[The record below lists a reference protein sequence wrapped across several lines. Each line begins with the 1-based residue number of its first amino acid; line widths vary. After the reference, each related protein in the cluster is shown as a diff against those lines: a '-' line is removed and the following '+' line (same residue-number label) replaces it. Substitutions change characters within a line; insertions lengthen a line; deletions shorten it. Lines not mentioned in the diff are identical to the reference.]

1 MTSHVHGPADEED
14 RMADP
19 PAERVVQ
26 RRRPITAVDGLVVVG
41 VLMLLALAPLA
52 RLTVDD
58 QRRPPIDLV
67 RLSPLPPHARNGSL
81 RDLPIGVPTGFII
94 RTPKAVAAIA
104 EQALGPDASRALLK
118 LLEPS
123 ASELSDTV
131 VRDHGYIK
139 YPFHYPALDAILAGP
154 ADGWATN
161 RTALGAA
168 LTQLAVARPSDGSF
182 SRPYSNAGP
191 AAFAILDR
199 ARVRDECAPQLD
211 LLLLLAADISSI
223 NDDVERTEAV
233 VRAEAARA
241 SRACPADPT
250 PGWVLGQYLSQSEYQ
265 WKPSERVHAVA
276 VFAELIKEFPGST
289 AVITGAADAELRTAL
304 RSADSAPFR
313 ARNSFRAAQHGYER
327 AAALGAKDESAPGL
341 ARALIGLGE
350 PAQAAK
356 ILRGRIADSSTP
368 GPLLELLV
376 VAEEAAHDFGRAES
390 DARRLAGLGSRAFP
404 DGPALY
410 PVGSFPLGSA
420 PPTPP
425 TPLSVGADRFAPLT
439 VRFHGRGLGGGSV
452 EDLSFI
458 PTYRS
463 VRSVTGSEPECGD
476 WTWRRDAVL
485 AGHAR
490 EALTGWP
497 TSTQETALNRACF
510 SASSYGFSGASD
522 YATFYAL
529 VQAEAGIR
537 APMGRYVAKQ
547 LADDRQNLWRWAG
560 DMRKAERVIRA
571 WIKADPNDP
580 LAELRLGEV
589 EYLQRRYDAAAA
601 HFGTAAR
608 RTRDADW
615 RNDLGVD
622 EALLDRGAA
631 LRAAGRAAEATAVLR
646 DVESDAA
653 RDFPTTASTRT
664 ASPPSSTTH
673 AYRWLI
679 RNANLEHCTTPSRT
693 TLRRRK
699 CYGPWRTLL
708 ASGQRRSITTVPSP
722 TWG

>member
-1 MTSHVHGPADEED
+1 
-14 RMADP
+14 MA
-19 PAERVVQ
+19 
-26 RRRPITAVDGLVVVG
+26 T
-41 VLMLLALAPLA
+41 
-52 RLTVDD
+52 
-58 QRRPPIDLV
+58 
-67 RLSPLPPHARNGSL
+67 
-81 RDLPIGVPTGFII
+81 
-94 RTPKAVAAIA
+94 
-104 EQALGPDASRALLK
+104 
-118 LLEPS
+118 
-123 ASELSDTV
+123 
-131 VRDHGYIK
+131 
-139 YPFHYPALDAILAGP
+139 
-154 ADGWATN
+154 
-161 RTALGAA
+161 
-168 LTQLAVARPSDGSF
+168 
-182 SRPYSNAGP
+182 
-191 AAFAILDR
+191 
-199 ARVRDECAPQLD
+199 
-211 LLLLLAADISSI
+211 
-223 NDDVERTEAV
+223 
-233 VRAEAARA
+233 
-241 SRACPADPT
+241 
-250 PGWVLGQYLSQSEYQ
+250 
-265 WKPSERVHAVA
+265 VHAVA

-350 PAQAAK
+350 PAQTAK

-653 RDFPTTASTRT
+653 RGLSYHGEYAYRFATVVYYARVQMADQERESGALHDAVENDVAAQEVLRPLEDATGQRPEALYNNSALAHLGLGQLDAARSAVGKALAIDPANPAFLMTAGYIADLAGQTKSAIDYDSSALASDSGAYPAANDLGVELARQHHDAAAAEALRKAVGARPDYALGWFNLGVLMRGWDRFTC
-664 ASPPSSTTH
+664 SPPK
-673 AYRWLI
+673 A
-679 RNANLEHCTTPSRT
+679 
-693 TLRRRK
+693 
-699 CYGPWRTLL
+699 PWDERLPWTQPC
-708 ASGQRRSITTVPSP
+708 ATEPG
-722 TWG
+722 G